1 MKQLI
6 ITIGLPS
13 TFVSYANQNSY
24 RFCCKLNRMAIKKRQ
39 AKHEYH
45 RFLDEAGDT
54 TFYGKGK
61 VPIVGSEGVSK
72 CFILG
77 MLKVKE
83 PLNEVRK
90 KIVSLQDEIAAD
102 DWFKDVPSVKKKKAK
117 MGYFLHAKDDLPEVR
132 MKAYNLI
139 KSIDCSFEAVV
150 GRKIYDIYQNNH
162 QEKESEFYADL
173 LSHLLKNKMSKYE
186 HLVLNIA
193 HRSRCTTHVN
203 LQKGLSKAVE
213 RSKEKYPN
221 KVNGCKVSFN
231 VQGPTKEPL
240 LNVADYFCW
249 AIQRVFERGEDRY
262 YNYIANQ
269 IPIVVDLYDSKGYQK
284 NQTYYGRNERK
295 LSKANILP

>member
-1 MKQLI
+1 
-6 ITIGLPS
+6 
-13 TFVSYANQNSY
+13 
-24 RFCCKLNRMAIKKRQ
+24 MAIKKLP

-83 PLNEVRK
+83 PLDEVRK
-90 KIVSLQDEIAAD
+90 KVTALQNEIAED
-102 DWFKDVPSVKKKKAK
+102 DWFMDIPSVKKKKAR
-117 MGYFLHAKDDLPEVR
+117 MGYFLHAKDDVPEVR

-139 KSIDCSFEAVV
+139 RSIDCSFEAVI
-150 GRKIYDIYQNNH
+150 GRKVYDIYQNHH
-162 QEKESEFYADL
+162 QGKESEFYADL
-173 LSHLLKNKMSKYE
+173 LSHLLKNKMNKYE

-203 LQKGLSKAVE
+203 LQKGLGKAVE
-213 RSKEKYPN
+213 RSKKKHPN

-240 LNVADYFCW
+240 LNIADYFCW

-262 YNYIANQ
+262 YNYIADQ
-269 IPIVVDLYDSKGYQK
+269 IPLVVDLYDLKRLSEKP
-284 NQTYYGRNERK
+284 NLLRK
-295 LSKANILP
+295 KQEEVKQSE